1 VASRVSIQQGDLEGF
16 LESGV
21 HKFLGVPYARPPVGD
36 LRWRAPQPF
45 PEWGGLRTAKA
56 FGPACPQTAGAVF
69 GMRALEQSE
78 DCLYLNVWTRTLDAT
93 ARQPVMV
100 WIHGGGNL
108 GGSGC
113 EEPTDGSILATL
125 GVTVVSFNY
134 RLGAFGFLAHP
145 DVGANF
151 GLQDQIAVLQWV
163 HVNIIAFGGDPD
175 QVTIFGQSAGAH
187 NVRTLL
193 RCHLTAGLIHRAI
206 LQSAGFEPFAFGT
219 PLTIAR
225 ARATAEELFSRLGGG
240 TPERLRATP
249 TAAVKLAS
257 HELCG
262 VVPVPGQPRTPADLA
277 WMPVEDRDT
286 LLPQEGLGAM
296 DRVPILMGFTRNEA
310 RYFLK
315 PGVPFD
321 QRVLEGMCR
330 LFGGA
335 QCDALLA
342 ELAAQG
348 GSVYERIDKVFTTAI
363 WAEPASAT
371 AHRIAPLNPNLYVY
385 RFDRVSPGLAQT
397 AELAKHTAEIR
408 YIFSTLSPAQA
419 YDAIDRR
426 ISTFIQEAWINFART
441 GTPGAPGGVPW
452 PSYVAADHRARV
464 IDDPFALYP
473 ISDDPLVRLMQA
485 ARSARQ
491 PGLTGRL
498 TEETK

>member
-1 VASRVSIQQGDLEGF
+1 LTSRVTIQQGDLEGL

-21 HKFLGVPYARPPVGD
+21 HKFLGVPYALPPVGA

-45 PEWGGLRTAKA
+45 PEWKGLREAKA
-56 FGPACPQTAGAVF
+56 FGPACPQTTGAVF

-113 EEPTDGSILATL
+113 EQPTDGSILATL

-145 DVGANF
+145 DIGANF

-163 HVNIIAFGGDPD
+163 RANITAFGGDPD
-175 QVTIFGQSAGAH
+175 RVTIFGQSAGAH
-187 NVRTLL
+187 GVRTLL
-193 RCHLTAGLIHRAI
+193 GCHSTAGLIHRAI

-219 PLTIAR
+219 PLTSAR

-240 TPERLRATP
+240 TPERLRAAP
-249 TAAVKLAS
+249 TEGVKLAS

-262 VVPVPGQPRTPADLA
+262 VLPMRGQLRTPANLA
-277 WMPVEDRDT
+277 WMPVEDSDT
-286 LLPQEGLGAM
+286 LLSQDGMGAM
-296 DRVPILMGFTRNEA
+296 ASVPILMGFTRNEA

-315 PGVPFD
+315 PGIPFD
-321 QRVLEGMCR
+321 QGVLEAMCR

-335 QCDALLA
+335 QSNALLA

-348 GSVYERIDKVFTTAI
+348 GSVYEKIDKVFTTAI
-363 WAEPASAT
+363 WAEPALAT
-371 AHRIAPLNPNLYVY
+371 ARRIAPLNPNFYFY

-397 AELAKHTAEIR
+397 DELAKHTAEIG
-408 YIFSTLSPAQA
+408 YIFGTLPPTPG
-419 YDAIDRR
+419 YDATDRR
-426 ISTFIQEAWINFART
+426 ISTFIQDAWINFART
-441 GTPGAPGGVPW
+441 GTPGAPGGVAW
-452 PSYVAADHRARV
+452 PSYVAAGDKALV
-464 IDDPFALYP
+464 IDARFALYK
-473 ISDDPLVRLMQA
+473 ISDDPLVRLMQT
-485 ARSARQ
+485 ARSAR
-491 PGLTGRL
+491 R
-498 TEETK
+498 